1 MFIQISKEEFST
13 EILKKAWYQTNII
26 VFTIALL
33 FPVLCV
39 VDLIYVPT
47 LWLPFFIVRLV
58 ISLAIYALHGF
69 FQRKQYDYRLLLH
82 ISLLL
87 VSITSAVLCSLVNI
101 DQLSI
106 YFLMYALIILFFNLQ
121 VFWEP
126 VNSVIQALLAFL
138 IILVC
143 YKIFSHYDINLFISK
158 GSQFFAITIAVSCLI
173 PNAQYKITQRD
184 IRSQFLI
191 EKATGLLK
199 DQRQELIE
207 KDKLVEI
214 QHEQLSKL
222 NEHKNSFINIA
233 GHDLKNLTGSIIMS
247 SVLIQEENYRLSDEQ
262 KEYIRYITDS
272 ADKMQYLLSK
282 LVSVKEINSNEI
294 SFNLEIFDINAE
306 VNQVIK
312 GLNETALTKNINLV
326 NNISS
331 RPLHVRLDKVF
342 AGQVFQNLLSNAI
355 KFSQLNNTLL
365 ITTSLQAQ
373 KFVFEI
379 IDEGVAIGQ
388 HELERM
394 FDKLKTLNDASTSKE
409 SRLGLGL
416 SIAKL
421 MTKEMGGELSYRSNN
436 DGNYFRVEFF
446 AMN

>member
-1 MFIQISKEEFST
+1 MFIQIGKEEFST

-158 GSQFFAITIAVSCLI
+158 GGQFFAITIAVSCLI
-173 PNAQYKITQRD
+173 PNAQYKITERD

-233 GHDLKNLTGSIIMS
+233 GHDLKNLIGSIVMS
-247 SVLIQEENYRLSDEQ
+247 NNMIQEEDYRLSADQ
-262 KEYIRYITDS
+262 KEFVGFIGDS
-272 ADKMQYLLSK
+272 AEKMQYMLNK
-282 LVSVKEINSNEI
+282 LMDVKEIESPEM
-294 SFNLEIFDINAE
+294 SFNMEVFDINAE
-306 VNQVIK
+306 VLHVYK
-312 GLNETALTKNINLV
+312 GLVETAQMKNIHLID
-326 NNISS
+326 NILKL
-331 RPLHVRLDKVF
+331 PLQVRLDRCLWARYSKTYC
-342 AGQVFQNLLSNAI
+342 QIPSNFHKPI
-355 KFSQLNNTLL
+355 
-365 ITTSLQAQ
+365 IT
-373 KFVFEI
+373 
-379 IDEGVAIGQ
+379 
-388 HELERM
+388 
-394 FDKLKTLNDASTSKE
+394 
-409 SRLGLGL
+409 
-416 SIAKL
+416 
-421 MTKEMGGELSYRSNN
+421 
-436 DGNYFRVEFF
+436 
-446 AMN
+446 